1 MMNNNLITAFDERD
15 YEIKEQKGSSI
26 VLAKKK
32 IILPE
37 VDKKDIEIVN
47 IADKIITTG
56 SMDMVHE
63 LFVEQ
68 NQLIKTR

>member
-15 YEIKEQKGSSI
+15 YEIKEQKGSPI

-47 IADKIITTG
+47 IADRIITTG

>member
-1 MMNNNLITAFDERD
+1 MNNNLITAFDERD